1 MDNIVI
7 SSNQVEVLVSER
19 KDGSS
24 VIKFIICNFDRNG
37 NQIILNRENA
47 PNCIQSL
54 VHKPLLGK
62 IITRRDG
69 KADFSSHCVSKK
81 VKYVEGKIINAY
93 EFGTDAFG
101 CFTDVA
107 IERLNING
115 VEDDYITANAEL
127 WGERYPKAKEII
139 ERRIAQGRLASSW
152 ELNINDSEE
161 LEDGTIMVN
170 DWSFIGHC
178 MLGSRPTKHGDV
190 EVEPAY
196 QCSRAI
202 SVAEQEEEELELD
215 EELSE
220 VLIAEFLENN
230 MEDYGMEERVAELE
244 KKLQE
249 RDNLIAELQGV
260 SKDKEIEELKARVS
274 ELENTVSEKEA
285 VIAEKETKLAEKD
298 NSIIE
303 MGKSLEEKDTKIAE
317 LMPYKEE
324 HDLAVAEAEK
334 AERAKKVEALKSKAL
349 TMFSEEEIKA
359 DEEFEQAISE
369 LNEALVNS
377 RIAEKYVSECKKK
390 AEAENKKKEEEQ
402 EQAKKKCSE
411 GEEEEKEEGKD
422 EEEKEVED
430 SKKKCS
436 NVEVSSLG
444 EDYKYSAD
452 TSNPLVAKYLRK

>member
-1 MDNIVI
+1 
-7 SSNQVEVLVSER
+7 
-19 KDGSS
+19 
-24 VIKFIICNFDRNG
+24 
-37 NQIILNRENA
+37 
-47 PNCIQSL
+47 
-54 VHKPLLGK
+54 
-62 IITRRDG
+62 
-69 KADFSSHCVSKK
+69 
-81 VKYVEGKIINAY
+81 
-93 EFGTDAFG
+93 
-101 CFTDVA
+101 
-107 IERLNING
+107 
-115 VEDDYITANAEL
+115 
-127 WGERYPKAKEII
+127 
-139 ERRIAQGRLASSW
+139 
-152 ELNINDSEE
+152 
-161 LEDGTIMVN
+161 
-170 DWSFIGHC
+170 

-202 SVAEQEEEELELD
+202 SVAEQEEELELD

-220 VLIAEFLENN
+220 VLISEFLENN
-230 MEDYGMEERVAELE
+230 MEDDGMEERIAELE

-249 RDNLIAELQGV
+249 RDAVIAELQGV

-274 ELENTVSEKEA
+274 ELENTVSEKET

-359 DEEFEQAISE
+359 DEEFAQAISE

-390 AEAENKKKEEEQ
+390 AEEENKKKEEEQEQ

-411 GEEEEKEEGKD
+411 GEEEKEEGKD

-436 NVEVSSLG
+436 NIEVSSLG

>member
-24 VIKFIICNFDRNG
+24 VIKFIICNFERNG

-202 SVAEQEEEELELD
+202 SVAEQEEELELD

-230 MEDYGMEERVAELE
+230 MEDDGMEERIAELE

-274 ELENTVSEKEA
+274 ELENTVSEKET

-303 MGKSLEEKDTKIAE
+303 MGKSLEEKDVKIAE

-390 AEAENKKKEEEQ
+390 AEEENKKKEEEQ